1 MPNAVDIAK
10 AFISSSSVD
19 SWEIFFTTS
28 ESFRVE
34 VRDSIVDS
42 LQRSSLA
49 GLAVRVLKDGKSGF
63 SFCSSADR
71 YDIERAINNAVEMA
85 AVMPVDRSVS
95 FTETGKQYFKQT
107 SLFSEKLS
115 TMREKD
121 KIEIARVMEKEAYAF
136 DKRISITRT
145 SGYMDS
151 TTNSRLINSLGL
163 DVSDRTGMSSIWVE
177 LMAEDSGEQETS
189 YWYDQNR
196 NPEDLDP
203 VQIAQIAATRAIRAL
218 GGKSVKSEK
227 LPVLFENSTASGLL
241 NVLSNSFVAENHYKK
256 TASPTVVKGAK
267 LFSKKLRIVDDGT
280 DERGDLAFGFDGEGF
295 PTQKTLVVDS
305 GVVNSWLYD
314 RYYGM
319 KFSHPSTGNSK
330 RSGFEAPPGSGITN
344 LYIEPG
350 DLSLDEMILKMSNG
364 IMVTEVMGLHTA
376 NPVSGDFSVGVSGF
390 SISNGSIEHPV
401 KGIAIAGNLLE
412 LFGRILEV
420 GDDFRFFGNVGSA
433 SLLCESLIVSGS

>member
-1 MPNAVDIAK
+1 
-10 AFISSSSVD
+10 
-19 SWEIFFTTS
+19 
-28 ESFRVE
+28 
-34 VRDSIVDS
+34 
-42 LQRSSLA
+42 
-49 GLAVRVLKDGKSGF
+49 
-63 SFCSSADR
+63 
-71 YDIERAINNAVEMA
+71 
-85 AVMPVDRSVS
+85 
-95 FTETGKQYFKQT
+95 
-107 SLFSEKLS
+107 
-115 TMREKD
+115 
-121 KIEIARVMEKEAYAF
+121 
-136 DKRISITRT
+136 
-145 SGYMDS
+145 MDS

-163 DVSDRTGMSSIWVE
+163 DVSDRTGMSSLWVE

-218 GGKSVKSEK
+218 GGKSVKSKK

-305 GVVNSWLYD
+305 GAVNSWLYD